1 MNGMEWIGVD
11 MDLVEYG
18 LWIDAID
25 WIAVQLLLKEV
36 S

>member
-1 MNGMEWIGVD
+1 MD
-11 MDLVEYG
+11 MDLVEWYG